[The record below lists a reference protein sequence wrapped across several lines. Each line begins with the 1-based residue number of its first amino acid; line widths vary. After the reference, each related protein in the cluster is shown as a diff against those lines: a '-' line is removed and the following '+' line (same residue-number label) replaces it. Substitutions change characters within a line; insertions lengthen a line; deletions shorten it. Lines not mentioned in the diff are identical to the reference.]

1 MTEQTPSKAIQE
13 VPSGIEPIQFFFE
26 FASPYSYI
34 ASLEIDKVATAA
46 GRSVE
51 WRPIELAAV
60 WASHGVLEAYTAI
73 RRLKRP
79 YILRDAA
86 RCASL
91 HGIALARPSS
101 SATDTGL
108 AKLAYWGLRHA
119 DAPLAKRF
127 LQSVWHRYFCEGR
140 PIGALEDLA
149 DASAAIGLGALQIQ
163 SAAAWAGARQ
173 AQDQSNSDAVRSG
186 CFGVPW
192 FIADGECFFGQDRL
206 GQLAT
211 HIKPNAH

>member
-1 MTEQTPSKAIQE
+1 MTVQSPPKANRE
-13 VPSGIEPIQFFFE
+13 VPSGIEAIQFFFE
-26 FASPYSYI
+26 FASPYSYV
-34 ASLEIDKVATAA
+34 ASLEIDEVAASA

-51 WRPIELAAV
+51 WRPIELASV
-60 WASHGVLEAYTAI
+60 WAEHGVLEAYTAT

-79 YILRDAA
+79 YILRDAV
-86 RCASL
+86 RCANAK
-91 HGIALARPSS
+91 GIAMARPSAP
-101 SATDTGL
+101 ATDTSL

-127 LQSVWHRYFCEGR
+127 LQSVWHSYFGEGK

-149 DASAAIGLGALQIQ
+149 DAAAAVNLGALQIQ
-163 SAAAWAGARQ
+163 VAAAWAGARQ

-206 GQLAT
+206 AHLAA
-211 HIKPNAH
+211 HINSQAD

>member
-1 MTEQTPSKAIQE
+1 MTVQSPPNAIQE
-13 VPSGIEPIQFFFE
+13 VPLGIEPIQFFLE

-34 ASLEIDKVATAA
+34 ASMEIDKVAASA

-51 WRPIELAAV
+51 WRPIELASV
-60 WASHGVLEAYTAI
+60 WAAHGVLEAYTAI

-79 YILRDAA
+79 YILRDAMRNA
-86 RCASL
+86 NAK
-91 HGIALARPSS
+91 GIVLARRSAP
-101 SATDTGL
+101 ATDTSL

-127 LQSVWHRYFCEGR
+127 LQSVWHRYFGEGN
-140 PIGALEDLA
+140 PIGALEDLV
-149 DASAAIGLGALQIQ
+149 DASAAIGIGEKHIQ
-163 SAAAWAGARQ
+163 DAAAWAGARQ

-206 GQLAT
+206 GQLAA